1 MIVLSIHFNELRIKI
16 LADLA
21 EDIAETLNGIS
32 IKQFAPVFSYEDQMY
47 MQIKYTMPA
56 VSYVLPFVHRPS
68 IVCVM
73 SIACNKC
80 GRRKKI
86 QRLGKR
92 ASWTCSG
99 CSKGPR
105 VLVSC
110 FRCKKTVFVPAC
122 RVVASDYYLCGP
134 CEKSGHEDI
143 EGLKNPEQIIIWKV
157 NAAGE
162 MNGFDIRYPT
172 PEEARSVERAK
183 AVLNAGLKKV
193 AELTNPYIN

>member
-99 CSKGPR
+99 CPKGLR

-110 FRCKKTVFVPAC
+110 FRCKKTEFVRAC

-143 EGLKNPEQIIIWKV
+143 EGP
-157 NAAGE
+157 AGE

>member
-73 SIACNKC
+73 SIACNVINV
-80 GRRKKI
+80 GGERKSNDLAKEH
-86 QRLGKR
+86 LGLARDAQKDCAFWFRVSVARKR
-92 ASWTCSG
+92 SSFE
-99 CSKGPR
+99 
-105 VLVSC
+105 L
-110 FRCKKTVFVPAC
+110 
-122 RVVASDYYLCGP
+122 
-134 CEKSGHEDI
+134 
-143 EGLKNPEQIIIWKV
+143 
-157 NAAGE
+157 
-162 MNGFDIRYPT
+162 
-172 PEEARSVERAK
+172 
-183 AVLNAGLKKV
+183 AGLSLVIITSVGHAKSLGMRISKV
-193 AELTNPYIN
+193 